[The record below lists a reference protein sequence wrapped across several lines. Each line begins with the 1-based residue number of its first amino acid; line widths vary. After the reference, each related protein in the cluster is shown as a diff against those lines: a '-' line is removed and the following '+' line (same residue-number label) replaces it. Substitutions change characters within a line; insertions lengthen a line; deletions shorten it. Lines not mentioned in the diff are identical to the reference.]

1 MVQWLGLLI
10 AIVAY
15 NDEKS
20 HREWQRK
27 QTEDK

>member
-15 NDEKS
+15 NDEKF

-27 QTEDK
+27 QVEDK

>member
-10 AIVAY
+10 AIVAL
-15 NDEKS
+15 NDEMK

-27 QTEDK
+27 KEGG